1 MKKSPNA
8 TPIIQ
13 YDLTGHAVA
22 EYESLSEA
30 ARILK
35 VSLFGL
41 SKSINNKRPF
51 HSKHVFRYK
60 DEKKNII
67 LDMNKKKALEE
78 AEKLKREM
86 EDRYNRVMYPLKYAS
101 SFSFV
106 IKREEQNLLQSACQ
120 QAWSWGI
127 NNQK

>member
-1 MKKSPNA
+1 MRKSPNA

-13 YDLTGHAVA
+13 YDLTGHVVA

-41 SKSINNKRPF
+41 SKAINGKRPF
-51 HSKHVFRYK
+51 HGKHVFRYK
-60 DEKKNII
+60 DEKKNMM
-67 LDMNKKKALEE
+67 LDINKKKALEE
-78 AEKLKREM
+78 AEKLKKEM
-86 EDRYNRVMYPLKYAS
+86 EERYNKVMYPLKYAS

-106 IKREEQNLLQSACQ
+106 KNRNEQNLLQSACQ